1 MFSFDICNL
10 YFDISFMMIFQS
22 IIYGLVQG
30 VAEFLPISSTAHLI
44 LLPYFFHWQDPGLS
58 FDVFLHLG
66 TLIAIISFFAKDW
79 FKIFK
84 GKHKLLALIIIA
96 CTPAAVLGFLFEGR
110 IETSLRSPLLIAG
123 TLAIFGLVIYLVDHY
138 MKHTQKLKNM
148 SYPQS
153 ILIGLG
159 QSLALIPGISRSG
172 ATMTAGIALGFTRKT
187 AAKFSFLIATPIMLG
202 ATIFRAKD
210 MIALPTIDWFNG
222 FSFVAA
228 IVGFLAAFISGY
240 LSIKYL
246 LKYLGHGSFTPF
258 VIYRIILAIV
268 IIIFYILK

>member
-1 MFSFDICNL
+1 MI
-10 YFDISFMMIFQS
+10 IFQA

-30 VAEFLPISSTAHLI
+30 IAEFLPISSTAHLI
-44 LLPYFFHWQDPGLS
+44 LLPYFFNWSDPGLT

-66 TLIAIISFFAKDW
+66 TLIAIILFFAKDW
-79 FKIFK
+79 FEIFK
-84 GKHKLLALIIIA
+84 GKRKLLGLIIVA
-96 CTPAAVLGFLFEGR
+96 CIPAVILGYLFENK

-123 TLAIFGLVIYLVDHY
+123 TLSVFGLIIYLVDLF

-148 SYPQS
+148 SYLQS

-172 ATMTAGIALGFTRKT
+172 ATMTAGIALGFKRKT

-210 MIALPTIDWFNG
+210 LVQLPTAEWFNG
-222 FSFVAA
+222 FSFFAA
-228 IVGFLAAFISGY
+228 ILGFLVALISGY